1 MAFLKKYIA
10 TYGITNN
17 MQMDFTFEDYFHL
30 CRELHEK
37 VSIGFKSNKKLEE
50 AHNDAEKRELN
61 RLHRVS
67 VPKDSQF
74 NELRK
79 LLPKNFEWIKGG
91 KRLQQEGF
99 TMSHCVNS
107 YYSYINEDKIAIHH
121 LTMPDG
127 YKATIEFK
135 RMTNGKYGIA
145 QMYGY
150 HNEECPQ
157 EVWDY
162 VYGFLRPVKKKG
174 DVA

>member
-1 MAFLKKYIA
+1 
-10 TYGITNN
+10 
-17 MQMDFTFEDYFHL
+17 
-30 CRELHEK
+30 
-37 VSIGFKSNKKLEE
+37 
-50 AHNDAEKRELN
+50 
-61 RLHRVS
+61 
-67 VPKDSQF
+67 
-74 NELRK
+74 
-79 LLPKNFEWIKGG
+79 
-91 KRLQQEGF
+91 
-99 TMSHCVNS
+99 MSHCVNS